1 MSGPITVTLSYQV
14 RRGRA
19 SQFSAAATALLG
31 AAAQQPGYLGAGI
44 TGVAAGGREWQLF
57 YRFEDQHDLDE
68 WERSHAYT
76 RFFEYVE
83 KFASRGDVHKTVGS
97 DLWPVDQRP
106 AVEQPP
112 AAAPKTQKL
121 NRQQMAHLETTV
133 MTAAEL
139 AARVEALR
147 AQEAAQETAPHTGQ
161 QRSGA
166 HQRPEVEPQHHH
178 HEQPHYETP
187 QYERV
192 PAERIPERAHVE
204 QPPAERIPERIQQV
218 SGQHQ
223 RPRVDHPH
231 AEPPRYE
238 PPRVEPAHLETTS
251 LGAAELAA
259 RMEAWRTNP
268 PSGQHVRPQPPH
280 VEQPRPM
287 PPRPEPA
294 HLETTKM
301 SAAELA
307 ARRDAMR
314 AMDNAQPPSGQ
325 YDRPRVDQPRPM
337 PPRAERPQ
345 YEQRPQAD
353 QRPPVDR
360 SQRASS
366 QWAED
371 QWDSEFREL
380 VARESGWGAVPSEQ
394 APVPHSQPISRIDV
408 AQWEAAQ
415 QKIAQEEAAQ
425 REMSRRDAFH
435 REVAAREAAQR
446 EQAQREAA
454 QFEADQWE
462 AAQRAEAAQ
471 YEAAQF
477 EASQQEAA
485 ALQAAAEREAAE
497 REAALFEAAERA
509 AGNHEPAPEPE
520 WRQPGLRVV
529 GPDERADR
537 EPSRRWWGRK
547 SRRDE
552 QEPVGGSSES
562 PSEQTLSPA
571 ATRELFGDP
580 EVPRTDRD
588 PLAVAK
594 GRRQRN

>member
-68 WERSHAYT
+68 WERSHAFT

-97 DLWPVDQRP
+97 ELWPVDRP
-106 AVEQPP
+106 ATEP
-112 AAAPKTQKL
+112 APAPKAQKL
-121 NRQQMAHLETTV
+121 NRQQMAHLETSV

-147 AQEAAQETAPHTGQ
+147 AAEAGQ

-166 HQRPEVEPQHHH
+166 HQRPEVEPAQH
-178 HEQPHYETP
+178 HEQPQYEAAHYEAP
-187 QYERV
+187 QYEAAQYERA
-192 PAERIPERAHVE
+192 PAERRPERAPVE

-223 RPRVDHPH
+223 RPRM
-231 AEPPRYE
+231 EPQH
-238 PPRVEPAHLETTS
+238 VEPAHLETTV

-280 VEQPRPM
+280 VEQPRPT
-287 PPRPEPA
+287 PPRAEPA

-314 AMDNAQPPSGQ
+314 AMDNAQPASGQ
-325 YDRPRVDQPRPM
+325 YERPRAEQSRPM
-337 PPRAERPQ
+337 PSRTERPQ

-353 QRPPVDR
+353 QRPVDR

-380 VARESGWGAVPSEQ
+380 VARESGWGAVQNLQ

-425 REMSRRDAFH
+425 REMARRDAFH
-435 REVAAREAAQR
+435 RDVAAREAAQR

-454 QFEADQWE
+454 QLEADQWE
-462 AAQRAEAAQ
+462 AAQRE
-471 YEAAQF
+471 EAAQF
-477 EASQQEAA
+477 AAQQEAA
-485 ALQAAAEREAAE
+485 ALQEAAEREAAE

-529 GPDERADR
+529 GRDER

-547 SRRDE
+547 SRREDA
-552 QEPVGGSSES
+552 EPVANGEH
-562 PSEQTLSPA
+562 PAEQTLSPA

-588 PLAVAK
+588 PLAIAK
-594 GRRQRN
+594 GRRQRG

>member
-97 DLWPVDQRP
+97 DLWPVGPTP
-106 AVEQPP
+106 AVEPPP
-112 AAAPKTQKL
+112 APAPKAQKL

-147 AQEAAQETAPHTGQ
+147 AAEAGQ

-166 HQRPEVEPQHHH
+166 HQRPEVEPAQH
-178 HEQPHYETP
+178 HEQPHYEAAHYERAP
-187 QYERV
+187 AERRPERV
-192 PAERIPERAHVE
+192 PVE
-204 QPPAERIPERIQQV
+204 QPPPERIPERIQQV

-223 RPRVDHPH
+223 RPRV
-231 AEPPRYE
+231 
-238 PPRVEPAHLETTS
+238 EPAHLETTT

-259 RMEAWRTNP
+259 RMEAWRTQP
-268 PSGQHVRPQPPH
+268 PSGQHVRPQVAPH

-287 PPRPEPA
+287 PPRVEPA

-314 AMDNAQPPSGQ
+314 AMDNGQPPAGQ
-325 YDRPRVDQPRPM
+325 YERHRSM
-337 PPRAERPQ
+337 PPRAERQQ
-345 YEQRPQAD
+345 YEQRTTAD
-353 QRPPVDR
+353 RPSVDR

-380 VARESGWGAVPSEQ
+380 VARESGWGAVPSAQ

-425 REMSRRDAFH
+425 REMARRDAFH
-435 REVAAREAAQR
+435 RDVAAREAAQR

-462 AAQRAEAAQ
+462 AAQREEAA
-471 YEAAQF
+471 
-477 EASQQEAA
+477 QQEAA
-485 ALQAAAEREAAE
+485 ALQEAAERAAAE
-497 REAALFEAAERA
+497 REAALFKAAERA

-529 GPDERADR
+529 GRDERADR

-547 SRRDE
+547 SRRE
-552 QEPVGGSSES
+552 ESEPTAGPEH
-562 PSEQTLSPA
+562 PAEQTLSPA

-594 GRRQRN
+594 GRRQRG